1 MKNVLFVGFKGKN
14 NASAMLVEQL
24 CSEHVLL
31 TNSFAGLKRDID
43 SIGEEYDHIVMFGVD
58 KNLSSTVRLEK
69 CAAKDG
75 IKLTSNL
82 DLDCIECFIN
92 NAGISTVISDNPTA
106 YLCNEAYWYAL
117 RKFGKRAVFIHIPT
131 IKHADENFMEAM
143 KTAMQGYYVQSVSAK
158 IPYEKI
164 SFPEHEYDSI
174 QNYLNNLGHCY
185 TTRVYK
191 EVGKYKSG
199 QLYQAPWGDIL
210 KIEEVQ
216 TYRKV
221 SDRPFYDEMSDD
233 EKAEIRRYSEDM
245 GLPYEFIRFSL
256 FEDAKTGRI

>member
-43 SIGEEYDHIVMFGVD
+43 SIGEEYDHVVMFGVD
-58 KNLSSTVRLEK
+58 KTLTSNVRIEK
-69 CAAKDG
+69 CAVRDG
-75 IKLTSNL
+75 ITLTSNL
-82 DLDCIECFIN
+82 DLNRLESFIN
-92 NAGISTVISDNPTA
+92 KAGINSAISEMPTA

-117 RKFGKRAVFIHIPT
+117 KKFAGRAVFIHIPT
-131 IKHADENFMEAM
+131 IKYADESFIEMLA
-143 KTAMQGYYVQSVSAK
+143 TAMHDYYVWASSAE
-158 IPYEKI
+158 ISYETI
-164 SFPEHEYDSI
+164 AFPEHEYESV
-174 QNYLNNLGHCY
+174 QNYLNKLGYCY

-191 EVGKYKSG
+191 EVGKYKAG
-199 QLYQAPWGDIL
+199 QFYKAPWGGVLRID
-210 KIEEVQ
+210 EVQ

-233 EKAEIRRYSEDM
+233 EKSEIRKFSEDM
-245 GLPYEFIRFSL
+245 GLSYEFIRFSRWA
-256 FEDAKTGRI
+256 E